1 MVSRGAHFDDTS
13 FSRRWTC
20 SGHTKVINVSL
31 NGIVY
36 FLLHQLMH
44 LDVLYEKVLTCSC

>member
-13 FSRRWTC
+13 VLVDGRMT
-20 SGHTKVINVSL
+20 VINVSL
-31 NGIVY
+31 NGIVH

-44 LDVLYEKVLTCSC
+44 LDILYKKKVLTYLC